1 MPKIISFYILNQLLK
16 TLLITFFI
24 LFGILFFNE
33 SIGFLEKAS
42 NGELYPSLVSLVL
55 IFSIP
60 SLLEIAIPT
69 SLFIGTLIAI
79 YNLKK
84 TNEITFA
91 NQAGLGESGIVLICL
106 VPSIFLSIF
115 LIFNSFFLAP
125 TSNQQLSFLS
135 KSQSFADNFKLMG
148 EGKINEIE
156 ELNGIFFAE
165 GASDLGFQNI
175 FAKIESEDLNYILNS
190 EEVSANSNDQIYNKI
205 LFENGELFIP
215 LEENNFFL
223 DFESLF
229 FLFPKSE
236 IQASKEIKTK
246 TWNELSK
253 ETDNQIYVTEILERF
268 SLSLMLI
275 ISVLIAAPFSLRMQE
290 NGRFILVFSGL
301 VIFLS
306 YYGLVIGQKAFIE
319 ENIFKPTQI
328 FYIIHGLF
336 AMLAIFLFGFE
347 RFIFNF
353 NSVIAK
359 KYSKKWFLQLLLLVI
374 LVSVIFNIIFY
385 EVIS

>member
-69 SLFIGTLIAI
+69 SLFIGTLISI

-91 NQAGLGESGIVLICL
+91 NQAGLGESGILLICL
-106 VPSIFLSIF
+106 IPSIFLSIF

-275 ISVLIAAPFSLRMQE
+275 ISVLIAAPLSLRMQE

-306 YYGLVIGQKAFIE
+306 YYGLVIGLSL
-319 ENIFKPTQI
+319 
-328 FYIIHGLF
+328 IH
-336 AMLAIFLFGFE
+336 I
-347 RFIFNF
+347 
-353 NSVIAK
+353 
-359 KYSKKWFLQLLLLVI
+359 
-374 LVSVIFNIIFY
+374 
-385 EVIS
+385 

>member
-1 MPKIISFYILNQLLK
+1 
-16 TLLITFFI
+16 
-24 LFGILFFNE
+24 
-33 SIGFLEKAS
+33 
-42 NGELYPSLVSLVL
+42 
-55 IFSIP
+55 
-60 SLLEIAIPT
+60 
-69 SLFIGTLIAI
+69 
-79 YNLKK
+79 
-84 TNEITFA
+84 
-91 NQAGLGESGIVLICL
+91 
-106 VPSIFLSIF
+106 
-115 LIFNSFFLAP
+115 
-125 TSNQQLSFLS
+125 
-135 KSQSFADNFKLMG
+135 MG

-275 ISVLIAAPFSLRMQE
+275 ISVLIAAPLSLRMQE

-319 ENIFKPTQI
+319 ENIFKPMQI
-328 FYIIHGLF
+328 FLIIHGLF
-336 AMLAIFLFGFE
+336 AMLAIFLFGFDK
-347 RFIFNF
+347 FIFNF
-353 NSVIAK
+353 NSFIAK
-359 KYSKKWFLQLLLLVI
+359 KYSKRWFLQLFLLVI

>member
-175 FAKIESEDLNYILNS
+175 FAKFESEDLNYILNS

-215 LEENNFFL
+215 LEENNFF
-223 DFESLF
+223 F
-229 FLFPKSE
+229 
-236 IQASKEIKTK
+236 
-246 TWNELSK
+246 
-253 ETDNQIYVTEILERF
+253 RF
-268 SLSLMLI
+268 
-275 ISVLIAAPFSLRMQE
+275 
-290 NGRFILVFSGL
+290 
-301 VIFLS
+301 
-306 YYGLVIGQKAFIE
+306 
-319 ENIFKPTQI
+319 
-328 FYIIHGLF
+328 
-336 AMLAIFLFGFE
+336 
-347 RFIFNF
+347 
-353 NSVIAK
+353 
-359 KYSKKWFLQLLLLVI
+359 
-374 LVSVIFNIIFY
+374 
-385 EVIS
+385 

>member
-79 YNLKK
+79 YKLKK
-84 TNEITFA
+84 TNDITFA
-91 NQAGLGESGIVLICL
+91 NHAGLGESGIVLICL
-106 VPSIFLSIF
+106 IPSIFLSIF

-156 ELNGIFFAE
+156 ELDGIFFC
-165 GASDLGFQNI
+165 
-175 FAKIESEDLNYILNS
+175 
-190 EEVSANSNDQIYNKI
+190 
-205 LFENGELFIP
+205 
-215 LEENNFFL
+215 
-223 DFESLF
+223 
-229 FLFPKSE
+229 
-236 IQASKEIKTK
+236 
-246 TWNELSK
+246 
-253 ETDNQIYVTEILERF
+253 
-268 SLSLMLI
+268 
-275 ISVLIAAPFSLRMQE
+275 
-290 NGRFILVFSGL
+290 
-301 VIFLS
+301 
-306 YYGLVIGQKAFIE
+306 
-319 ENIFKPTQI
+319 
-328 FYIIHGLF
+328 
-336 AMLAIFLFGFE
+336 
-347 RFIFNF
+347 
-353 NSVIAK
+353 
-359 KYSKKWFLQLLLLVI
+359 
-374 LVSVIFNIIFY
+374 
-385 EVIS
+385 